1 MEVVRIVAF
10 QLEKMSKPLKI
21 SEQAAVQ
28 MPMKTV
34 ASLIMMVAIGTWAY
48 FGLHETLNNHATKIE
63 LMQKDLEQN
72 SEFRIKYPRGELGQ
86 SSGEAEL
93 FMLVEH
99 MAGLIESMD
108 EELKGMRNNKI
119 NIDFLK
125 EQVAKLQVD
134 VEKLIRN
141 GNGAH

>member
-1 MEVVRIVAF
+1 
-10 QLEKMSKPLKI
+10 MSNKPLKI

-34 ASLIMMVAIGTWAY
+34 ASLIAMVAIGTWAY
-48 FGLHETLNNHATKIE
+48 FGLHEMLNNHATKIE

-99 MAGLIESMD
+99 MSGLIESMD

-125 EQVAKLQVD
+125 EQVSKVQID